1 MGPTTGTVFPINAS
15 NIKINAL
22 YDTGASMSCMSLKT
36 FESLHL
42 TLTKDRFPTV
52 VTATGTSMDP
62 VGFTQCTFSINGR
75 SFTQKFIV
83 CTNQTRPVILGK
95 DFAARNC
102 IGVIWTKQGSRKM
115 IDDDNK
121 VIMEVHEQTKDVPLS
136 LVNSIRIPQNS
147 VVVAA
152 VECNRPLQP
161 HMDIRGDTGFLRDYP
176 NIHVACT
183 YVNSSGDSAI
193 PKCIPF
199 SFTNLSM
206 HSQYLGKDKV
216 VGFAQPTTEEVEV
229 HELADYDEIKEMMQ
243 GPRNPF
249 PAKNKHSTSC
259 QQYLLIT
266 HFSHPLQMFQAQ
278 EKWTYRMLTSK
289 PTTRSAFDELCER
302 YPKVFSRGNEDIG
315 RTQLITMDIDTGD
328 SPPVSSRPYT
338 LALKHHQWVQEEI
351 ETLERAGV
359 ITKSMS
365 PWASPIVDVPK
376 KSQPGEPPK
385 KRLCI
390 DFRKINNLQQTV
402 ITKGK
407 SKGCLSLVPLPKI
420 DEMYAKLK
428 GAKFFSTINL
438 RSGYYH
444 IALGKDSRAKTA
456 FVTPFGKYEFLQVPF
471 GLSQAPAYFQHLMN
485 QVLDNCSFAMTYLDD
500 IIIFSETEEEHL
512 SHIKE
517 IFRRLETADL
527 KMKRSKCDFFKK
539 HIHYLGHLIS
549 ADGIRPLKDKLD
561 TIHDMP
567 APHNSKEVKQFLGL
581 VGYYRKFVPHFVVL
595 SRPLTKLTC
604 KDKVFE
610 WTHECGKAFNTLRE
624 NLCDQ
629 TILKYADTKKGYTLY
644 TDASK
649 YRWAGVFI
657 QTHNTEIEGKTV
669 ATDHP
674 IAYVSRL
681 FRGSQL
687 NWAGLTKEAYAI
699 YMSVKKLSFYLTD
712 ATVLLKSDHLPLRK
726 FLQKNT
732 LNNKVN
738 NWAMELEAFN
748 IKFQHVSGKA
758 NILADTLSRL
768 VDIDPDAR
776 LDPEN
781 AGWEFDYYVF
791 ETIPTLSSQ
800 NTVRVCEVLSR
811 DNVIRPDPDLQEPFI
826 EQITSP
832 LTLEQLQAL
841 QAQDEKCTT
850 LTDMLR

>member
-1 MGPTTGTVFPINAS
+1 
-15 NIKINAL
+15 
-22 YDTGASMSCMSLKT
+22 MSLKT

-52 VTATGTSMDP
+52 VTATGSSMDP
-62 VGFTQCTFSINGR
+62 VGFTQCTFNINGCP
-75 SFTQKFIV
+75 FTQKFIV

-102 IGVIWTKQGSRKM
+102 IGIIWTKQGSRKM

-136 LVNSIRIPQNS
+136 LANSIRIPPNS
-147 VVVAA
+147 VVVVA
-152 VECNRPLQP
+152 VECNHPLQP
-161 HMDIRGDTGFLRDYP
+161 HMDIRGDVGFLRYP
-176 NIHVACT
+176 NIHVART
-183 YVNSSGDSAI
+183 YVNTPDNSATLN
-193 PKCIPF
+193 CIPF
-199 SFTNLSM
+199 SLTNLSM

-216 VGFAQPTTEEVEV
+216 VGFAQPTSEEVEV
-229 HELADYDEIKEMMQ
+229 HELADYDEIKEMMR
-243 GPRNPF
+243 GPRN
-249 PAKNKHSTSC
+249 HV
-259 QQYLLIT
+259 
-266 HFSHPLQMFQAQ
+266 SHKKQAQ
-278 EKWTYRMLTSK
+278 YKLPAIPLDNAFLTSPADVPGPRKVDLQDADIK
-289 PTTRSAFDELCER
+289 PTTRSAFDELCGR
-302 YPKVFSRGNEDIG
+302 YPKVFSQGNEDIG

-328 SPPVSSRPYT
+328 SPPVSSCPYT

-351 ETLERAGV
+351 ETLEHAGV

-365 PWASPIVDVPK
+365 PWASPIVVVPK
-376 KSQPGEPPK
+376 KSQPAEPPK

-402 ITKGK
+402 ITEGK
-407 SKGCLSLVPLPKI
+407 SKGCPSLVPLPKI

-428 GAKFFSTINL
+428 GAKFFSTIDL

-471 GLSQAPAYFQHLMN
+471 GLAQAPAYFQHLMN

-500 IIIFSETEEEHL
+500 IIIFSEMEEEHL
-512 SHIKE
+512 SHIEE
-517 IFRRLETADL
+517 IFRRLEAADL

-561 TIHDMP
+561 TIRDMP
-567 APHNSKEVKQFLGL
+567 APCNSKEVKQFLGL
-581 VGYYRKFVPHFVVL
+581 VGYYRKFVPHFAVL

-604 KDKVFE
+604 KDKVFK
-610 WTHECGKAFNTLRE
+610 WTYKCRKAFNTLKGS
-624 NLCDQ
+624 LCDQ
-629 TILKYADTKKGYTLY
+629 PILKYADTKKGYTLY

-649 YRWAGVFI
+649 YGWAGVLT
-657 QTHNTEIEGKTV
+657 QAHDTKIEGKTV
-669 ATDHP
+669 TTDHP
-674 IAYVSRL
+674 IAYVSGL

-687 NWAGLTKEAYAI
+687 NWAALMKEAYAI
-699 YMSVKKLSFYLTD
+699 YMSVKKLLFYLTD

-748 IKFQHVSGKA
+748 IKFQHVSGTA
-758 NILADTLSRL
+758 NILADTLSHL

-781 AGWEFDYYVF
+781 AEWEFDYYVF
-791 ETIPTLSSQ
+791 ETLPTLSSQ
-800 NTVRVCEVLSR
+800 NTVQVCEVLSG

-826 EQITSP
+826 QQLTSP

-850 LTDMLR
+850 LADMLR